1 MDHARRRYPHKIAY
15 RQMETRTDESSVTFG
30 QFAEN
35 TEALRAAMLHRG
47 ISRQNIAL
55 LGETSQEWISVYMAV
70 VSGVAVCVPIDK
82 ELPPETMAT
91 QLKFAEV
98 KTVFC
103 SKGCL
108 RKLLKILPECET
120 ITTVVVMRGKGDE
133 TAEDCETVLYLPDLL
148 REGRALLEEQGA
160 KALPASVDPDA
171 LCVIIYTSGTTGANK
186 GVMLSNRNIMGTLRG
201 CARLLHYPDVSF
213 SVLPVNHSY
222 ELHAHIMSCMY
233 S

>member
-1 MDHARRRYPHKIAY
+1 MNPEKFLIKPETVNSFTTVYQIMDHARRRYPHKIAY

-47 ISRQNIAL
+47 LSRQNIAL

-133 TAEDCETVLYLPDLL
+133 RCWKN
-148 REGRALLEEQGA
+148 RARRRC
-160 KALPASVDPDA
+160 PRPS
-171 LCVIIYTSGTTGANK
+171 TRT
-186 GVMLSNRNIMGTLRG
+186 LS
-201 CARLLHYPDVSF
+201 A
-213 SVLPVNHSY
+213 
-222 ELHAHIMSCMY
+222 
-233 S
+233 